1 MIGRPKGLRRRHGG
15 GERHF
20 ITCSCYH
27 RMQFLGSA
35 RRRDVFLKILE
46 EVRGKFDSVVCG
58 YVVMPEHFR
67 LLWSSYRHYRL
78 GERGPVK
85 VGE

>member
-1 MIGRPKGLRRRHGG
+1 MISHAEGLRRRHGG
-15 GERHF
+15 GEPHF

-46 EVRGKFDSVVCG
+46 EVRRKFDFVVWG
-58 YVVMPEHFR
+58 YVVKCGYARALPLVDH
-67 LLWSSYRHYRL
+67 
-78 GERGPVK
+78 
-85 VGE
+85 